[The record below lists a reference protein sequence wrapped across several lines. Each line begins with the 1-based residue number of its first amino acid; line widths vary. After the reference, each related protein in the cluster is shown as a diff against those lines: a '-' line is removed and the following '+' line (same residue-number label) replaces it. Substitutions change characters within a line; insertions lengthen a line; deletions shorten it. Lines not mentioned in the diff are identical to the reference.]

1 MLRRLMVIPA
11 PVIILGF
18 FILGTILGF
27 GVGQSYYFTVP
38 RKPTQL
44 EPLPV
49 AAARFQAIYAGW
61 LSVGLYVEAENDQI
75 YVNWQ
80 SYVNNELRSHTW
92 EISEPLLE
100 KEGFG
105 EIGFGE
111 PCSSIVEKRIE
122 RQAGTLSE
130 CHTVNASGE
139 YCATLFASFAIDEHG
154 NVWQAAQPGFCYLG
168 LIVIP
173 VFAVAGAV
181 FGIILVLL
189 RWLDTKIFGK
199 TGAKP

>member
-1 MLRRLMVIPA
+1 MVRRLMAIPG

-27 GVGQSYYFTVP
+27 GAGQPYYFTVS

-49 AAARFQAIYAGW
+49 AAARFQAINADW

-75 YVNWQ
+75 YVNGQ
-80 SYVNNELRSHTW
+80 SYVNEWESYTW
-92 EISEPLLE
+92 KISEPLLE
-100 KEGFG
+100 EEGFG
-105 EIGFGE
+105 EIGFGK
-111 PCSSIVEKRIE
+111 PCSKIIEKRIE
-122 RQAGTLSE
+122 RQAGILSE

-139 YCATLFASFAIDEHG
+139 YCGVLFASFAIDEQG

-168 LIVIP
+168 LIVVP
-173 VFAVAGAV
+173 VFAVAGAM
-181 FGIILVLL
+181 FGAVLVLL

-199 TGAKP
+199 AGAKP